1 MGAYDHIIT
10 DPPYEPHAHVAGRR
24 TRDTLQGT
32 GPYVP
37 LSFAPITEA
46 QRTWLCQ
53 HTCRW
58 LLIFC
63 QAEAVGSY
71 GELLGKRYKRAMIWR
86 KRDGTPQY
94 SGDRPG
100 MGYESLVAAWCQ
112 RGHPRWFGTSM
123 AFMITPWTTASR
135 ACTRPKNP

>member
-1 MGAYDHIIT
+1 MWRAAAPVIRCK
-10 DPPYEPHAHVAGRR
+10 A
-24 TRDTLQGT
+24 RD
-32 GPYVP
+32 YVP

-71 GELLGKRYKRAMIWR
+71 GELLGKLQTRHDLAQARRHTPIQRRPPWHGLR
-86 KRDGTPQY
+86 KSRGGLV
-94 SGDRPG
+94 SARP
-100 MGYESLVAAWCQ
+100 STLVWEA
-112 RGHPRWFGTSM
+112 SM